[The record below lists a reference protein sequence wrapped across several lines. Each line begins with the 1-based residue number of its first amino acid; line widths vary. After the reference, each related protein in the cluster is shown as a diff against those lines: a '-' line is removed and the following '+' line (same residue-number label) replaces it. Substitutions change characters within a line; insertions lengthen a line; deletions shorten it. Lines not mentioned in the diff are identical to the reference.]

1 MNFPDLPDNHFGPFL
16 AACGGLSEK
25 LSRVIPTIQD
35 SRKRSM
41 LARMLEGFKQGVEAF
56 EEQAIPEFERTHR
69 ELQASTEKTMG
80 LLDDHKALTA
90 RMREI
95 RDELAAKVE
104 AAEAAKAWGQ
114 LHHSR
119 PIHGFPAPPP
129 NSRANLAIRAALS
142 LVGTWYRWGGASR
155 SGVDCSGL
163 TMLAYNA
170 AGIHLSHY
178 SGAQWA
184 ETVRVPLYAL
194 RPGDLLFY
202 GWHGDQHVAMYIGR
216 GRMIEAQQTGTRV
229 HVVPLRF
236 GYGFAGAGRPR
247 G

>member
-56 EEQAIPEFERTHR
+56 QEQAIPEFERTHR

-104 AAEAAKAWGQ
+104 AAEAAKAEPKPQ
-114 LHHSR
+114 RKPPAR
-119 PIHGFPAPPP
+119 PSVAAKPKSEAPPLLEGEILRGLLL
-129 NSRANLAIRAALS
+129 SIRKPPE
-142 LVGTWYRWGGASR
+142 TPP
-155 SGVDCSGL
+155 SGL
-163 TMLAYNA
+163 RTTGN
-170 AGIHLSHY
+170 I
-178 SGAQWA
+178 W
-184 ETVRVPLYAL
+184 ENWK
-194 RPGDLLFY
+194 PG
-202 GWHGDQHVAMYIGR
+202 GG
-216 GRMIEAQQTGTRV
+216 
-229 HVVPLRF
+229 PKS
-236 GYGFAGAGRPR
+236 
-247 G
+247 